1 MAKRDSVRV
10 SRAAFAAMW
19 HDPAATTD
27 QIAAAFGMHR
37 STVAPTGQ
45 RLGLPPRKTGTKPQI
60 PREPFA
66 SLWMAGVAA
75 AEIAREIGVSRN
87 YTCVLAQRFG
97 LPKRRRGARNVITL
111 ADYRALQL
119 RAAMAAS
126 ASETAAAMRMA
137 EMVDNFQVGRWAG
150 RTAA

>member
-19 HDPAATTD
+19 NDPAKTTD

-45 RLGLPPRKTGTKPQI
+45 RLGLPTRKTGTKPI
-60 PREPFA
+60 IGPEPFT

-75 AEIAREIGVSRN
+75 AEIAREIGVTRN

-97 LPKRRRGARNVITL
+97 LPKRQRGARNVITIS
-111 ADYRALQL
+111 DYRALQL
-119 RAAMAAS
+119 RAALAAS
-126 ASETAAAMRMA
+126 ASETAAAMRDA
-137 EMVDNFQVGRWAG
+137 EMVDGRQDGRWPA
-150 RTAA
+150 RRAA